1 MAKTLTE
8 LRDAKAAALEEN
20 AKIFEARTTENR
32 TMTEKEEAIV
42 ALNNQR
48 IKECDL
54 EMETESRKLGTGGF
68 NGKYVK
74 PAKEEEEPFSL
85 IKAIRAI
92 VDRKELSTTA
102 RDLFN
107 EGKKMFRD
115 AGLSYDG
122 DIVLPASAEEVR
134 AEELRTKEKR
144 ADIDIVSGATH
155 GVEIVEISKKAIL
168 PPLVDKLVFTQAGAT
183 YMTGLVGNVSIPS
196 YSGTTVGWIGE
207 VSSGA
212 EGGGTF
218 GAITFS
224 PKRLSGYIVVSKQF
238 LLQDGVGAERLL
250 LDNLSNA
257 VARKL
262 ESTILGTAVGSATQ
276 PQGMGNPITATAH
289 VVPTYAK
296 MVALE
301 SSIDT
306 ANALVGNLA
315 YITNAAGRGLLKS
328 IDKGVSND
336 TGDMLCNEKNEV
348 NGYPLLVTNSCSAA
362 AGTSSNNDLLV
373 FGNWRDLC
381 IAQWGGYDIT
391 VDPYT
396 LAVYGQVKIV
406 INAYF
411 DAKGLRGA
419 GDGHTDYAT
428 SFAVTSILAT

>member
-1 MAKTLTE
+1 MTKTLTE
-8 LRDAKAAALEEN
+8 LRDAKASALEEN

-32 TMTEKEEAIV
+32 TMTEKEEATV
-42 ALNNQR
+42 ALNNQK
-48 IKECDL
+48 IKEYDL
-54 EMETESRKLGTGGF
+54 EIETESRKLGPGAF
-68 NGKYVK
+68 SGKYIQ
-74 PAKEEEEPFSL
+74 PAKEEKEPFSL
-85 IKAIRAI
+85 IKAIRA
-92 VDRKELSTTA
+92 VMDRKELSETA
-102 RDLFN
+102 REVFA
-107 EGKKMFRD
+107 EGKRGFRD
-115 AGLSYDG
+115 AGISYDG
-122 DIVLPASAEEVR
+122 DIVIPAEEI
-134 AEELRTKEKR
+134 R

-155 GVEIVEISKKAIL
+155 GTEIVEISKKAIL

-196 YSGTTVGWIGE
+196 YSGTSVGWIGE

-212 EGGGTF
+212 EGAGTF

-289 VVPTYAK
+289 VVPTYK
-296 MVALE
+296 NLVALE
-301 SSIDT
+301 SSIDS

-315 YITNAAGRGLLKS
+315 YITNAAGRGILKS

-336 TGDMLCNEKNEV
+336 TGDMLCSETNLV